1 MPVPDFREAVMADT
15 SAATV
20 VVRSYPF
27 GPNVGLVTHPMHFW
41 LQEHEALARVKLPYG
56 EEGWLLTRYDDVRT
70 ALADPRFSLAQ
81 AAVRDVPRLTP
92 QRQGAILTDLDPP
105 GHTRLRRLVAKAFTV
120 RRGGGVRPPARP
132 TNQQPPAPTGEGGGP
147 GAPGGGGAG
156 PPPPPAIFEV

>member
-120 RRGGGVRPPARP
+120 RRGGGEGARAGASNDDPPRPR
-132 TNQQPPAPTGEGGGP
+132 GE
-147 GAPGGGGAG
+147 AGGAAG
-156 PPPPPAIFEV
+156 RG